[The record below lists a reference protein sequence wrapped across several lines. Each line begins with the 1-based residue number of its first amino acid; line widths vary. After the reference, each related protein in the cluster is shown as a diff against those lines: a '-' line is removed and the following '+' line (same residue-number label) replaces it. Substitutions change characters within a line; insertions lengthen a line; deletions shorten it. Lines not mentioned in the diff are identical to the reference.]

1 MGKKRICADCANF
14 APHGRTEAEKEVL
27 AATGDCRFGGG
38 ACGCKTFAANT
49 ACKAFLARERV
60 CTARAEEPQPGDA
73 PFCGDFAK
81 CNNAEG
87 CGDCAEF
94 ERWAEEREDGNNF

>member
-1 MGKKRICADCANF
+1 MTKKRMCADCANF
-14 APHGRTEAEKEVL
+14 APHGHQEPGKEVL

-38 ACGCKTFAANT
+38 ACGCKTFAVNA

-60 CTARAEEPQPGDA
+60 CSARGAQPQPGDA

-87 CGDCAEF
+87 CDTCAEF
-94 ERWAEEREDGNNF
+94 ERWAEAKDEQN